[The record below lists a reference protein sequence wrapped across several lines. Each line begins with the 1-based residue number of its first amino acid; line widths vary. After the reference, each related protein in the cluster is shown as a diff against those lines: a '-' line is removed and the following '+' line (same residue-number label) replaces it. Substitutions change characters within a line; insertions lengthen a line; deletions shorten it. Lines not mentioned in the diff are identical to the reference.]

1 MTEEKICPAC
11 GKPTAGYVPCPH
23 CGADPK
29 HRMSLK
35 PAMIMCVIALCLGV
49 VFFAMYVKTSTSP
62 QPLLISDIDR
72 WQDYNYVWI
81 IGKITSGPSVSSTT
95 LVFYIQDTSGANPLR
110 VEVYDPEYKTL
121 IAENRVPTVGDDAT
135 IFGQL
140 RVYIDG
146 SMELRVNKA
155 SDVTINNRAQAVPS
169 SIQEVK
175 DSWNTRQGLEYY
187 RRVTLEA
194 TIVGLRP
201 LSSAKIYTLEDN
213 SGNTIEMYVHNGLM
227 NINNKSFDFKL
238 LQRVRVTAGAS
249 NYITTPQ
256 LVLADYGDI
265 EEIGM
270 QSPTPASLDNI
281 DSTLVNQ
288 FVRVGGKVIF
298 VEMVRASD
306 SLAVESYNIWL
317 DNQYNPRVSL
327 DGDVYKLLSDNARQQ
342 LKRGAIVELTGIV
355 SRYGSTFKINLLGPP
370 DISLQSGT
378 YEPPLV
384 ENFAA
389 ISSDNLD
396 NLVKVEGKIIDDT
409 PVFEGLLPVDHGFAL
424 QDNFGNNIKLF
435 VTNTLYERMS
445 YPPVVGDNV
454 RVVGKVIQR
463 ESSMAV
469 QPGMLSD
476 MEEVS

>member
-1 MTEEKICPAC
+1 M
-11 GKPTAGYVPCPH
+11 
-23 CGADPK
+23 
-29 HRMSLK
+29 
-35 PAMIMCVIALCLGV
+35 
-49 VFFAMYVKTSTSP
+49 
-62 QPLLISDIDR
+62 
-72 WQDYNYVWI
+72 
-81 IGKITSGPSVSSTT
+81 
-95 LVFYIQDTSGANPLR
+95 
-110 VEVYDPEYKTL
+110 
-121 IAENRVPTVGDDAT
+121 
-135 IFGQL
+135 
-140 RVYIDG
+140 
-146 SMELRVNKA
+146 
-155 SDVTINNRAQAVPS
+155 
-169 SIQEVK
+169 
-175 DSWNTRQGLEYY
+175 
-187 RRVTLEA
+187 
-194 TIVGLRP
+194 
-201 LSSAKIYTLEDN
+201 IYTLEDN

-227 NINNKSFDFKL
+227 YMGDERFDFKL